1 MELTIIQEI
10 LKAFGRFF
18 MNPIVYWIVLL
29 MIMSSHDRIKKE
41 RFYFSLKIAP
51 LIDETKQTLKIA
63 LLATLTLALLTLGV
77 GVAFTYE
84 IIIIFTSITF
94 LLSIMYRLSTLSAS
108 YALGLTYLML
118 FFLPDTSKIIQ
129 QITPLTMTSLSL
141 MIGILLCFEAMMFLQ
156 LKENNFYPTLIRSRR
171 GLWYGLQHLKRLA
184 VIPVV
189 ALVPKGPLTPL
200 GDFWPFFTIAD
211 QSYTIFI
218 FPVLVGF
225 HHVVTG
231 ELPQRAAQRLGRF
244 VLSLAFFVIIF
255 SLLSIQLPG
264 LSLFAVLIAIVGR
277 ILIQWQY
284 YRKDIKR
291 SPLFIEG
298 DHQVKVLGVVQDS
311 PAQKLG
317 FITGETIQKVND
329 KTITSVAQLKQI
341 LNEQYGQVTFEVI
354 GLDNKIRRIKNDTYR
369 GNDLE
374 LGLILMTKPASSQSK

>member
-184 VIPVV
+184 IIPVIT
-189 ALVPKGPLTPL
+189 LVPKGPLTPL
-200 GDFWPFFTIAD
+200 SDFWPFFTIAD

-264 LSLFAVLIAIVGR
+264 LSLFAVLIAIVCR

>member
-29 MIMSSHDRIKKE
+29 MTMSSHDRIKKE

>member
-264 LSLFAVLIAIVGR
+264 LSLFAVLIAIVCR